1 VELPPPVL
9 VLDEP
14 PLVTAAV
21 AVTVAI
27 AEPIFVES
35 TTDTAVM
42 VTVAGVGTVIG
53 AVYTPDAEIIPTVA
67 LPPAVPLTLQ
77 FTAVLEAPVT
87 VAVNVWVIPTVTF
100 MVAGETDTV
109 TGAATVTV
117 AEADFVVSATDVALI
132 VTVAGDGTV
141 DGAV

>member
-1 VELPPPVL
+1 
-9 VLDEP
+9 
-14 PLVTAAV
+14 
-21 AVTVAI
+21 
-27 AEPIFVES
+27 
-35 TTDTAVM
+35 
-42 VTVAGVGTVIG
+42 
-53 AVYTPDAEIIPTVA
+53 
-67 LPPAVPLTLQ
+67 
-77 FTAVLEAPVT
+77 
-87 VAVNVWVIPTVTF
+87 